1 MKTIG
6 SFAAATVAVF
16 LALSPAWG
24 ATYHAYGPKIH
35 GIIIPNCHYKGGF
48 FPGIRIHKCKPIH
61 GIIIWHPA
69 KK

>member
-6 SFAAATVAVF
+6 ALAAASIAVF

-24 ATYHAYGPKIH
+24 ATYHAYGPKIR
-35 GIIIPNCHYKGGF
+35 GIIIPNCHYRGGF
-48 FPGIRIHKCKPIH
+48 FPGIRIHKCRPIH
-61 GIIIWHPA
+61 GIIIWHPS